1 MSRRRRKEIKRH
13 LTEDELDEKLAE
25 VDDDEI
31 VRRLTF
37 LKNLY
42 RDDLIKEAANRV
54 GRSESTGGRWAD
66 RWNENGLE
74 GLAPSFGGG
83 SNTSGRPRQHSS
95 ARTTR
100 ISGMSIHS
108 VRGLCELL

>member
-37 LKNLY
+37 LK
-42 RDDLIKEAANRV
+42 
-54 GRSESTGGRWAD
+54 
-66 RWNENGLE
+66 
-74 GLAPSFGGG
+74 
-83 SNTSGRPRQHSS
+83 TSIE
-95 ARTTR
+95 T
-100 ISGMSIHS
+100 I
-108 VRGLCELL
+108 